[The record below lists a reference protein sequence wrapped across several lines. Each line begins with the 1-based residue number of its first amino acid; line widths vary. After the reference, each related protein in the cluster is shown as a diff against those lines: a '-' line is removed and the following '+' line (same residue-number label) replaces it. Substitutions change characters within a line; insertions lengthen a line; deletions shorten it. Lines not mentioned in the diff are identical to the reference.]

1 MNVRIVSFSG
11 KFRFL
16 SNFYPCKV
24 VFDGIEY
31 PSAEHA
37 YVASKTSDIV
47 QRYAIAEMEHP
58 GEVKKLGRKLKIRSD
73 WEKVKVPLMKAIVQ
87 AKFDQNPD
95 LMLLLKETRPYE
107 LVEGNTWGD
116 RFWGESPLGNG
127 RNELGKILM
136 SIRDDITMMF
146 E

>member
-1 MNVRIVSFSG
+1 MVKIVSFTG

-16 SNFYPCKV
+16 SNFHPCKV

-47 QRYAIAEMEHP
+47 QRYSIAEMEHP
-58 GEVKKLGRKLKIRSD
+58 GEVKRLGRKLKIRSD
-73 WEKVKVPLMKAIVQ
+73 WEKVKVPVMKAIVQ

-95 LMLLLKETRPYE
+95 LMSLLKETRPNE

-127 RNELGKILM
+127 RNEWGKILM
-136 SIRDDITMMF
+136 SVRDDITRMF

>member
-1 MNVRIVSFSG
+1 MNIKIVSFTG

-16 SNFYPCKV
+16 SNFHPCKL

-58 GEVKKLGRKLKIRSD
+58 GEVKRLGRKLKIRSD
-73 WEKVKVPLMKAIVQ
+73 WEKVKVPIMKAIVQ

-95 LMLLLKETRPYE
+95 LMDLLKETRSNE
-107 LVEGNTWGD
+107 LIEGNTWGD
-116 RFWGESPLGNG
+116 RFWGQSPLGDG

-136 SIRDDITMMF
+136 SIRDDITRMF

>member
-1 MNVRIVSFSG
+1 MAKIVSFTG

-24 VFDGIEY
+24 LYDGIEY

-37 YVASKTSDIV
+37 YVASKSDDIV
-47 QRYAIAEMEHP
+47 QRYSIAEMEHP
-58 GEVKKLGRKLKIRSD
+58 AEVKKLGRNMKIRQD
-73 WEKVKVPLMKAIVQ
+73 WESVKLPIMRSIVQ
-87 AKFDQNPD
+87 AKFDQNNH
-95 LMLLLKETRPYE
+95 LMMMLKETRPNE
-107 LVEGNTWGD
+107 IVKGNTWGD
-116 RFWGESPLGNG
+116 RYWGESPLGNG

-136 SIRDDITMMF
+136 SIRDDITKLF

>member
-1 MNVRIVSFSG
+1 VVKIVSFTG

-16 SNFYPCKV
+16 SNFYTCKV

-73 WEKVKVPLMKAIVQ
+73 WEKVKVPVMKAIVQ

-95 LMLLLKETRPYE
+95 LMALLKETRPNE

-136 SIRDDITMMF
+136 SVRDDITRMF

>member
-1 MNVRIVSFSG
+1 MVKIVSFTG

-16 SNFYPCKV
+16 SNFHPCKL

-58 GEVKKLGRKLKIRSD
+58 GEVKRLGRKLKIRSD
-73 WEKVKVPLMKAIVQ
+73 WEKVKVPIMKAIVQ

-95 LMLLLKETRPYE
+95 LMDLLKETRTNE

-136 SIRDDITMMF
+136 SVRDDITRMF

>member
-1 MNVRIVSFSG
+1 MVKIVSFTG

-16 SNFYPCKV
+16 SNFYPCKIV
-24 VFDGIEY
+24 YDGIEY

-37 YVASKTSDIV
+37 YVASKSSDIM
-47 QRYAIAEMEHP
+47 QRYAIAEMELP

-73 WEKVKVPLMKAIVQ
+73 WEKVKLPIMRSIVQ
-87 AKFDQNPD
+87 AKFSQNPE
-95 LMLLLKETRPYE
+95 LMAMLKDTRPNE

-136 SIRDDITMMF
+136 SVRDDITGLF

>member
-1 MNVRIVSFSG
+1 MVKIVSFTG

-16 SNFYPCKV
+16 SNFYPCKIV
-24 VFDGIEY
+24 YDGIEY

-37 YVASKTSDIV
+37 YVASKSSDIM

-73 WEKVKVPLMKAIVQ
+73 WEKVKLPIMRSIVQ
-87 AKFDQNPD
+87 AKFSQNPE
-95 LMLLLKETRPYE
+95 LMAMLKDTRPNE

-136 SIRDDITMMF
+136 SVRDDITGLF